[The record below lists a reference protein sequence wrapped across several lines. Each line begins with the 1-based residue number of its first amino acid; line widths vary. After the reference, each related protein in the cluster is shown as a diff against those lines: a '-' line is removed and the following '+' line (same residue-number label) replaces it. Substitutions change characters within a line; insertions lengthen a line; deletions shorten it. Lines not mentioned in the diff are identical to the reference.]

1 MSYHVR
7 KVKTGSEATAIQ
19 VVKYVNRKR
28 IIIKHFGSAHNKEQ
42 ERILWDNALR
52 WISEQTKQIDFFEQ
66 GEQFISLEQFEYLGF
81 QYTFLYET
89 LYKLQSR
96 LGYTNEVVIERY
108 RQLYKIEQAFR
119 ISKHDLK
126 TRPIFHFKEDP
137 IRLHLLI

>member
-7 KVKTGSEATAIQ
+7 KVKTGSEATAVQ
-19 VVKYVNRKR
+19 VVKYINRKR
-28 IIIKHFGSAHNKEQ
+28 IVVKHFGSAHNKEQ
-42 ERILWDNALR
+42 ESIRWNNALR